1 MIPEMHRDRG
11 FARQSKCDTA
21 LFASKQMNPNVPRA
35 SAFSALRNLMQ
46 RLTLILLALAVC
58 SSTGAVMAQ
67 QSPSNDT
74 PAVAPTAPGLENIL
88 GGAPKEWTS
97 RQGMSSTLQMLLML
111 TVLSLAPALLLMTTC
126 FVRVVVVFGLLKQAL
141 GANQLPPSQVMTSIA
156 LFITLFVMTPV
167 WSQVYRESIQPYT
180 APNSKMTL
188 EEAWAKAE
196 KPIKRFMERQID
208 LAGNA
213 DDIWL
218 FIEYLPPEE
227 REKEWETY
235 EDVPLQVLLPAFML
249 SELKV
254 AFLMGFQ
261 IFLPFLILD
270 LVVSSVTISMGM
282 MMLPPVM
289 ISLPLKILLFVLVDG
304 WRLVVEMLLRSFG

>member
-1 MIPEMHRDRG
+1 
-11 FARQSKCDTA
+11 
-21 LFASKQMNPNVPRA
+21 
-35 SAFSALRNLMQ
+35 
-46 RLTLILLALAVC
+46 
-58 SSTGAVMAQ
+58 MAQ

-188 EEAWAKAE
+188 EEAWAKVE

>member
-1 MIPEMHRDRG
+1 MKSRVINT
-11 FARQSKCDTA
+11 S
-21 LFASKQMNPNVPRA
+21 
-35 SAFSALRNLMQ
+35 
-46 RLTLILLALAVC
+46 IALAKRFTAKWLVLAMMLGVLC
-58 SSTGAVMAQ
+58 AMPSAVIAQDPTST
-67 QSPSNDT
+67 DT
-74 PAVAPTAPGLENIL
+74 PAVTPAAPGLDSIL
-88 GGAPKEWTS
+88 GGGPKQWTS
-97 RQGMSSTLQMLLML
+97 REGMSSTLQMMLML

-167 WSQVYRESIQPYT
+167 WSQVYKESIQPYT

-188 EEAWAKAE
+188 DEAWAKAE

-227 REKEWETY
+227 RDKEWETY

>member
-1 MIPEMHRDRG
+1 MGSLCSR
-11 FARQSKCDTA
+11 
-21 LFASKQMNPNVPRA
+21 
-35 SAFSALRNLMQ
+35 
-46 RLTLILLALAVC
+46 ILLALVLGLGLATFTSVSKAQETA
-58 SSTGAVMAQ
+58 SSPRA
-67 QSPSNDT
+67 S
-74 PAVAPTAPGLENIL
+74 TAPSGLESVL
-88 GGAPKEWTS
+88 GSPDKWTS
-97 RQGMSSTLQMLLML
+97 REGMTSTLQVMLML
-111 TVLSLAPALLLMTTC
+111 TVLSLAPAVLLMTTC

-167 WSQVYRESIQPYT
+167 WTKVYDEAIRPYT
-180 APNSKMTL
+180 APNSTMTL
-188 EEAWAKAE
+188 EEAWKKAE
-196 KPIKRFMERQID
+196 KPVKDFMAQQIE

-218 FIEYLPPEE
+218 FVEHLPAEE
-227 REKEWETY
+227 RETPFESY
-235 EDVPLQVLLPAFML
+235 EEVPLKVMLPAFML

-270 LVVSSVTISMGM
+270 IVVSSVTISMGM

-304 WRLVVEMLLRSFG
+304 WRLVVSMLLTSFGGPS